1 MAKLE
6 QGILGPF
13 RGKVG
18 TVVGYLWR
26 GRHVVRGYRRE
37 INYPNTENQQAER
50 DWFVSMVRFAATAQ
64 QALLLGLRERAA
76 RDQMTEGNAFVKM
89 NKHCFLRTHAPVAAC
104 GGATPSSLEGEL
116 KCLQSNSSPKLGEVP
131 EGRRS
136 VLQDGGEYGSKATRP
151 RPSGTPSS
159 LEGVLKCLQPNSSP
173 KLGEVPEGR
182 RSVLQDGGEYGSK
195 ATRPRPSGTPSS
207 LEGELKCR
215 DAACRVRQAPAGI
228 PNCKA
233 PADVPGRGAVADTPD
248 RGAVADIPERGAIA
262 DAARCVPTEYERIR
276 ISEGAAAPVRFA
288 DAEIGDSGIL
298 RVDFEKNSG
307 MSRAKG
313 SDRVYIYIY
322 NTESKEGLL
331 SAPAERRSGRLQ
343 MQLPDG
349 WNELNTKMW
358 GFVVD
363 KEGRASNSAYIAYG
377 TEAAEP
383 RMEDEMEKYFVENGE
398 KPGSKSVDE
407 KKNDFQLVDLQS
419 FPPK

>member
-6 QGILGPF
+6 QGIFGPF

-50 DWFVSMVRFAATAQ
+50 DWFVSMVRFAATAR

-89 NKHCFLRTHAPVAAC
+89 NKHCFGRTHAPVAAC
-104 GGATPSSLEGEL
+104 GGATPSSLEGE
-116 KCLQSNSSPKLGEVP
+116 
-131 EGRRS
+131 
-136 VLQDGGEYGSKATRP
+136 
-151 RPSGTPSS
+151 
-159 LEGVLKCLQPNSSP
+159 LKCLQPNSSP

-207 LEGELKCR
+207 LEGVLKCR
-215 DAACRVRQAPAGI
+215 DAACRVRNADACNPA
-228 PNCKA
+228 
-233 PADVPGRGAVADTPD
+233 
-248 RGAVADIPERGAIA
+248 RGAIA

-276 ISEGAAAPVRFA
+276 ISEGSAAPVRFA
-288 DAEIGDSGIL
+288 AAEISDDGIL

-349 WNELNTKMW
+349 WNHLNTRMW
-358 GFVVD
+358 GFTVD
-363 KEGRASNSAYIAYG
+363 REGRASNSAYVKFRNVDANNTQSTQYLDGDGAEVAHGIV
-377 TEAAEP
+377 EADGERLADGHLE
-383 RMEDEMEKYFVENGE
+383 RAVEVE
-398 KPGSKSVDE
+398 
-407 KKNDFQLVDLQS
+407 LLI
-419 FPPK
+419 